1 MVRARSSNLLWRI
14 TIILIISWLG
24 MVAQG
29 KYGGGS
35 GTPEDPYQIWD
46 ANHMQA
52 IGADVNDWDRH
63 FILVNDVNLADYTG
77 TQFKIIGIWMNPG
90 DPRNK
95 PFTGVFDGNG
105 QKVLNFT
112 WESTGRNGIG
122 LFGYVESGAH
132 IKNVGLENVNIDA
145 GDGGHI
151 GALVGLNGGT
161 ISACYSTGDIRGRII
176 VGGLVG
182 HNAGRYK
189 AEYNND
195 PEKIINS
202 YSTANI
208 FCQWQWESCGGL
220 VGGNGG
226 TIINCYSTGSVSETG
241 FRLGGFVGHGGGV
254 VNSFWDI
261 ETSGQS
267 QSYGGKGKTT
277 AEMKMASTYYGWGGC
292 GNEGVWTIDEG
303 SDYPRLAWEGTPGQP
318 ISQQQL
324 SDSLTG
330 SGTETDPYLISTA
343 EQLNLIGSFPCE
355 WDKHFELVNDVNLS
369 SYTGR
374 QFNIIG
380 VFNGVF
386 DGKNHKIWN
395 FTLEYIGERAGLFGQ
410 LQFGGLIK
418 NLGLENVDVNALALN
433 DSSYV
438 GALVGRNFLG
448 TIRNCY
454 ASGRVAATACVGG
467 LVGEHQGWME
477 DCYAEG
483 TVSGVDGVGGLVG
496 LNYSFI
502 RDCYSTG
509 IASGGAHVGGL
520 VGQNGYSWH
529 PGGLISGCYA
539 TGNVSGESG
548 VGGLCGE
555 NYGVFSD
562 CFWDIQTS
570 GEPNMC
576 GSGDCDGSY
585 GKTTA
590 EMKQQSTFQDWD
602 FINVWDI
609 GENQT
614 YPYLRTVPAGDINKD
629 RIVNFLD
636 LCIVAD
642 QWMKEE

>member
-1 MVRARSSNLLWRI
+1 MKSHSI
-14 TIILIISWLG
+14 IISLI
-24 MVAQG
+24 VILLACNFADA
-29 KYGGGS
+29 KYSGGTGE
-35 GTPEDPYQIWD
+35 PNDPYQIATPPD
-46 ANHMQA
+46 LND
-52 IGADVNDWDRH
+52 IGNYEEDWDKH
-63 FILVNDVNLADYTG
+63 FILVNDVNLAEYSG
-77 TQFKIIGIWMNPG
+77 TQFKIIGIWLNTG
-90 DPRNK
+90 DLRNK
-95 PFTGVFDGNG
+95 PFTGIFDGNG

-176 VGGLVG
+176 MGGLVG
-182 HNAGRYK
+182 HNAERYK
-189 AEYNND
+189 AEYYND
-195 PEKIINS
+195 PEKIINC

-220 VGGNGG
+220 VGSNGG
-226 TIINCYSTGSVSETG
+226 TIINCYSTGRVSETG
-241 FRLGGFVGHGGGV
+241 FRLGGLAGYGGAV

-292 GNEGVWTIDEG
+292 GNEEVWTIDEG
-303 SDYPRLAWEGTPGQP
+303 SDYPRLAWEGKPGELIP
-318 ISQQQL
+318 QQQL
-324 SDSLTG
+324 SDSVTG
-330 SGTETDPYLISTA
+330 SGAETDPYLITTG
-343 EQLNLIGSFPCE
+343 EQLNLIGLFPCE

-374 QFNIIG
+374 QFNIIR

-386 DGKNHKIWN
+386 DGKDHRVWN
-395 FTLEYIGERAGLFGQ
+395 FTLEYTGQRAGLFAD
-410 LQFGGLIK
+410 LVGGLIK
-418 NLGLENVDVNALALN
+418 NLGLENVDVNAVAIN
-433 DSSYV
+433 DSPYV
-438 GALVGRNFLG
+438 GALAGRNLWG
-448 TIRNCY
+448 TIRKCY
-454 ASGRVAATACVGG
+454 ASGMVAATGCVGG
-467 LVGEHQGWME
+467 LAGENSGWME
-477 DCYAEG
+477 GCYFEG
-483 TVSGVDGVGGLVG
+483 AVSGVDGVGGLVG

-529 PGGLISGCYA
+529 PGGSINACYA

-555 NYGVFSD
+555 NYGVIGD

-576 GSGDCDGSY
+576 GSGDCDSSY

-602 FINVWDI
+602 FIDVWDI

-629 RIVNFLD
+629 KTVNFLD
-636 LCIVAD
+636 LCIFAN
-642 QWMKEE
+642 QWLTEW